1 MLSMRSLILSDLPL
15 PPGVSIHHGSYI
27 LRKRG
32 QRKKT
37 LSRVSAGEPALQE
50 ALRRLPLAEVP
61 TPRTMHELFELYK
74 KSVNGVRLGMAL
86 LAPSTKTQY
95 VDMIDRF
102 LDPGFGQMRLG
113 ALTAGQVTKYL
124 SFRCE
129 GKIVA
134 PNKKNPKKGVVA
146 AANRERAVLSAV
158 LTYAQGFDWLPGGN
172 VVKMTTK
179 IKEAPRTRSVS
190 SVEMIIAKNVVPPWY
205 VDYFEFLYLTG
216 MRGQDARAMTRKK
229 LDELGLHFIEA
240 KTGRQRNI
248 HWSETLAA
256 LIERC
261 FERNRARAKRYK
273 LIESDYLFCGKS
285 GRPLTESAVQSML
298 GRMKRQGHRGP
309 AGNTWNGHDW
319 RAASA
324 TDTKGKSL
332 GEGHTRPDIYD
343 RDGYTAPLK

>member
-1 MLSMRSLILSDLPL
+1 MRSLILSDLPL

-32 QRKKT
+32 QRNKT
-37 LSRVSAGEPALQE
+37 LSRVSAGESALQE
-50 ALRRLPLAEVP
+50 ALRQLPLIEVP
-61 TPRTMHELFELYK
+61 TPRTMHELFEAYK
-74 KSVNGVRLGMAL
+74 KSANGVHLGMAK
-86 LAPSTKTQY
+86 LASSTKQQY
-95 VDMIDRF
+95 IDIIDRF

-113 ALTAGQVTKYL
+113 ALTAGNVTKYL
-124 SFRCE
+124 SYRHE
-129 GKIVA
+129 GYIVA

-158 LTYAQGFDWLPGGN
+158 LTYAEGFDWLPGN
-172 VVKMTTK
+172 VVKMTKK
-179 IKEAPRTRSVS
+179 IEEKARTRSVT

-229 LDELGLHFIEA
+229 LDELGLHFKEG
-240 KTGRQRNI
+240 KTGKQRNI

-261 FERNRARAKRYK
+261 VDRNRARVKRYK
-273 LIESDYLFCGKS
+273 LIENDYLFCGKS
-285 GRPLTESAVQSML
+285 GQPLTESAVQSML
-298 GRMKRQGHRGP
+298 GRMKKQGHRGP
-309 AGNTWNGHDW
+309 VGDTWNGHDW

-332 GEGHTRPDIYD
+332 GEGHTRPEIYD